1 VVPVADTRLTR
12 VTVNLTA
19 ASTTAL
25 DELVATTGDSR
36 TDVINKA
43 LRIYRW
49 FSTTADTGRLRYL
62 GADGEQETVVI
73 L

>member
-1 VVPVADTRLTR
+1 MADTRLTR

-25 DELVATTGDSR
+25 DQLVDATGDSR

-43 LRIYRW
+43 LRVYQW
-49 FSTTADTGRLRYL
+49 FSTTADTGRLRYVR
-62 GADGEQETVVI
+62 GDGEQETVVI
-73 L
+73 V